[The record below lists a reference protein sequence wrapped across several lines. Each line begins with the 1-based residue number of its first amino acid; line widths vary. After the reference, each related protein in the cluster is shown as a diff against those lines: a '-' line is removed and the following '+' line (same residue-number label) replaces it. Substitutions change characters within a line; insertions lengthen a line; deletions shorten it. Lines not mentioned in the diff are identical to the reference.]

1 MTKFVDKKN
10 VKFYEKLYKNGQNH
24 QYPNLDLVRIHHT
37 FLKKNLGKTLDYGA
51 GSGENSKFLASNGHK
66 VYSIDSSQTACKI
79 IKKKNL
85 KLKKNQ
91 KMKVINIKSFSKL
104 PFKNNFFQNIIC
116 ISVLSLVGGKSSIKN
131 LIKEFLR
138 ILKPGG
144 LMLIDINGKKGD
156 FAKDKTKKI
165 ICLESKKEFSK
176 FVNTKITKILFSGE
190 IFKDYF
196 NISDHEFI
204 MLVKKL

>member
-10 VKFYEKLYKNGQNH
+10 VKFYEKLYKDGQNH

-37 FLKKNLGKTLDYGA
+37 FLKKNIGKILDYGA
-51 GSGENSKFLASNGHK
+51 GSGENSKFLALNGHK

-79 IKKKNL
+79 IKKKNFE
-85 KLKKNQ
+85 LKKNQ
-91 KMKVINIKSFSKL
+91 KMKIINIRNFSTL
-104 PFKNNFFQNIIC
+104 PFKNNFFENIIC

-144 LMLIDINGKKGD
+144 RLVYSTCSVFKAENAHVIEQFEADHPFNRIFMQQWLPKINGQDG
-156 FAKDKTKKI
+156 FFIAT
-165 ICLESKKEFSK
+165 LEKP
-176 FVNTKITKILFSGE
+176 L
-190 IFKDYF
+190 
-196 NISDHEFI
+196 H
-204 MLVKKL
+204 

>member
-10 VKFYEKLYKNGQNH
+10 VKFYEKLYKDGQNH

-37 FLKKNLGKTLDYGA
+37 HLKKNLGKILDYGA
-51 GSGENSKFLASNGHK
+51 GSGENSKFLALNGHK
-66 VYSIDSSQTACKI
+66 VISIDSSQAACKI

-85 KLKKNQ
+85 ELKKNQ
-91 KMKVINIKSFSKL
+91 KMKALCIKNFSKL
-104 PFKNNFFQNIIC
+104 PFKNNFFENIIC
-116 ISVLSLVGGKSSIKN
+116 ISVLSLVGGKSSIKS
-131 LIKEFLR
+131 LINEFLR

-144 LMLIDINGKKGD
+144 LLLIDINGKKGD

-165 ICLESKKEFSK
+165 TCLKSKKDFSELL
-176 FVNTKITKILFSGE
+176 NTKLNKILFMGE
-190 IFKDYF
+190 IYKEYS